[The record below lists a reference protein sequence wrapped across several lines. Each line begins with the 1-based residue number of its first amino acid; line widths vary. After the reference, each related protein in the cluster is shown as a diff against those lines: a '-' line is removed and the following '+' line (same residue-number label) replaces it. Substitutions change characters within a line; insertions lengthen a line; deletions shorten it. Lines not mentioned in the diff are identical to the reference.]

1 MSRRS
6 RSAVALLVG
15 VATIATLAG
24 CTALFGPPRDAD
36 GRVTETT
43 TIRSTTLLEGDCFS
57 FVEGTDLAEVDVTPC
72 AQPHTYIV
80 IGQGE
85 LTDAQISAD
94 GGLQNAVS
102 ASCAED
108 FAAFKE
114 AAAEGVRPEQE
125 FIVSTTERDG
135 ESITLYLCVATDAA

>member
-6 RSAVALLVG
+6 RPALLLVG
-15 VATIATLAG
+15 AVAAIATLAG

-43 TIRSTTLLEGDCFS
+43 TIRSTTLLEGDCFT
-57 FVEGTDLAEVDVTPC
+57 FVEGTDLSEVDVTPC
-72 AQPHTYIV
+72 AEPHAYIV

-85 LTDAQISAD
+85 LTESQISAD

-108 FAAFKE
+108 FAVFKE

-135 ESITLYLCVATDAA
+135 ATITLYLCVATDA

>member
-1 MSRRS
+1 MSHSIRP
-6 RSAVALLVG
+6 ALALIVG
-15 VATIATLAG
+15 VATVAALAG
-24 CTALFGPPRDAD
+24 CTALFGPLRDAD

-57 FVEGTDLAEVDVTPC
+57 FVDGTDLAEVDVTPC
-72 AQPHTYIV
+72 DQPHSYIV

-94 GGLQNAVS
+94 DGLQNAVS